1 MIWSEWVVSIADL
14 LAMSQTITAPTTA
27 TPSTVNDFNN
37 ILPRCIE
44 FAEDM
49 MLRDADLDFLQVRT
63 TDATTATTSGSRTL
77 TVAAAVTVPFTL
89 NLISPAGQTSPEAG
103 TRNPVQRVSIDFLNA
118 LYPAAS
124 GTGNTGLPKYFAITD
139 NALATSVNL
148 QARLAPTPDGA
159 YQAEWYGQ
167 TKPAPLSATN
177 TSNFLTL
184 NVPDLYIS
192 ASMVFMSGYQR
203 NFGAQ
208 ADDPKMAVSWTAVY
222 QEQKRGAAI
231 EQARIKAQS
240 AGWTAYA
247 PTPNATPPRM

>member
-14 LAMSQTITAPTTA
+14 LAMSSTITAPATA
-27 TPSTVNDFNN
+27 LPSTVNDFNN

-44 FAEDM
+44 FTEDM
-49 MLRDADLDFLQVRT
+49 MLRDPDLDFLQIRT
-63 TDATTATTSGSRTL
+63 TDATTATASGVRTL
-77 TVAAAVTVPFTL
+77 TVAAAVNVPFTL
-89 NLISPAGQTSPEAG
+89 NLISPVGTASPEAG
-103 TRNPVQRVSIDFLNA
+103 TRNAVQRVSIDFINA
-118 LYPAAS
+118 LYPAAT
-124 GTGNTGLPKYFAITD
+124 GTLGLPRYFAITD
-139 NALATSVNL
+139 NALAASSSNL

-159 YQAEWYGQ
+159 YQAEWYGVS
-167 TKPAPLSATN
+167 KPAPLSATN
-177 TSNFLTL
+177 TSNFLSL

-208 ADDPKMAVSWTAVY
+208 ADDPKMAVSWSALY

-231 EQARIKAQS
+231 EQARLKAQS

-247 PTPNATPPRM
+247 PTPSATPPRM